1 MVYQKSWEKKTTTTE
16 KPKLIGEIIMYYLTH
31 TETYISIKKKSLKQY
46 ARYKFS
52 EPE

>member
-31 TETYISIKKKSLKQY
+31 TETYISIKKKFK
-46 ARYKFS
+46 AVC
-52 EPE
+52 EV